1 MHIKSCLLVAYFR
14 LVFIVI
20 LDSNMWCSIKVKNK
34 CSVMSLLQSSLGLN
48 DHHQSAVVNY
58 MRFARYQ
65 RGLRLKSVDGC
76 FDDLK
81 SSR

>member
-1 MHIKSCLLVAYFR
+1 MLVG
-14 LVFIVI
+14 I
-20 LDSNMWCSIKVKNK
+20 LWSKQLVKNK
-34 CSVMSLLQSSLGLN
+34 CCVMSMLQSSLGLN
-48 DHHQSAVVNY
+48 DHHQSTVVNY

>member
-1 MHIKSCLLVAYFR
+1 LPF
-14 LVFIVI
+14 
-20 LDSNMWCSIKVKNK
+20 
-34 CSVMSLLQSSLGLN
+34 LQSSLGLN
-48 DHHQSAVVNY
+48 DHHEGAVVNF

-65 RGLRLKSVDGC
+65 RGLRLKCVDSC